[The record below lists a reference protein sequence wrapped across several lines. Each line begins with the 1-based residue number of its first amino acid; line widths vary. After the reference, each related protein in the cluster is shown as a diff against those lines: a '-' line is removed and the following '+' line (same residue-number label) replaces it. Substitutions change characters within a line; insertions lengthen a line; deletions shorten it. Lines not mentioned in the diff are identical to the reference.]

1 MRQVITTIATACALA
16 LVAVGLLTGGNAE
29 ASPGDVRP
37 RLEEPEAPSRL
48 KKVALAAPIGV
59 VKEFNV
65 SCTTSAT
72 AIRAASGDAS
82 QDYKSVYCQNENT
95 TPVTIGS
102 STVVTG
108 TGPRICNDSACVR
121 ADFPADVRGLYCIAG
136 TATTIKC
143 LAGVK

>member
-37 RLEEPEAPSRL
+37 GLKAPEAPSRL
-48 KKVALAAPIGV
+48 KKVALSAPLSTM
-59 VKEFNV
+59 KEFNV

-72 AIRAASGDAS
+72 PIKATSGVGS
-82 QDYKSVYCQNENT
+82 QDYKSIYCQNENT
-95 TPVTIGS
+95 EPVTIGS
-102 STVVTG
+102 PSVVTG